1 MLLREGMV
9 LYPVKTQLWMGPR
22 TTRFAVLSSWDQL
35 GFATSSSNSKPAW
48 QRQQGWKMDLLP
60 SPASSLS
67 LSFQTYGISKL
78 WTGRPHTSYLE

>member
-9 LYPVKTQLWMGPR
+9 LYPVKTQLWMGLG

-48 QRQQGWKMDLLP
+48 QCQQGWKMDLLP